1 MPGAL
6 QCPIGFDLEG
16 SSTLGGSTAAIP
28 ASPSDWTRPRRPA
41 HNPRMAVTILNGIV
55 LDTERMEL
63 IGERH
68 VTIEGD
74 RIVEVDTAP
83 PTIGAERVIDARGR
97 FVLPGFIDAHVHHVI
112 TTMNFPRL
120 MRLTPVERALGMGRL
135 AEATVRRGFTTV
147 RDTGGETSGLVRA
160 IAAGLCDGPRI
171 VRSGRALSQTGG
183 HGDVNPAQPP
193 LCACQVQSDDFAHVA
208 DGPDAVRLAVR
219 NELRAGSDFIKVMT
233 SGGVASPTDPF
244 DCVQYTPEEV
254 RAATLETDHRHT
266 YTTSHAYQPEA
277 IALAI
282 ENGVRCIEHGNLV
295 DDATAKRM
303 AELGVTMV
311 PTLVTY
317 KAMAEMG
324 AKVGLPERNVSKN
337 EGVFD
342 AGRRSIEVAK
352 RAGVELGLGTDLL
365 GEAQPW
371 QNQELAIRAELE
383 PAADVLRSMY
393 TVNAR
398 LCRLDGEIGV
408 LMPGASADVVITHV
422 DPLANLEALA
432 EPDTALDAVVC
443 RGRVAVDRLS

>member
-1 MPGAL
+1 M
-6 QCPIGFDLEG
+6 
-16 SSTLGGSTAAIP
+16 TL
-28 ASPSDWTRPRRPA
+28 
-41 HNPRMAVTILNGIV
+41 TILNGIV

-63 IGERH
+63 VGERH
-68 VTIEGD
+68 ITIEGE
-74 RIVEVDTAP
+74 RIVDVDAAE

-112 TTMNFPRL
+112 TTMNFARL
-120 MRLTPVERALGMGRL
+120 QRLTPVELALGMGRL

-160 IAAGLCDGPRI
+160 IEGGLCDGPRI

-183 HGDVNPAQPP
+183 HGDVNPTQAP
-193 LCACQVQSDDFAHVA
+193 LCACQVQSNDFSHLA
-208 DGPDAVRLAVR
+208 DGPDAVRLAAR
-219 NELRAGSDFIKVMT
+219 SELRAGSDFIKIMT

-244 DCVQYTPEEV
+244 DCIQYTPEEV

-295 DDATAKRM
+295 DADTAARM

-337 EGVFD
+337 AGVFE
-342 AGRRSIEVAK
+342 AGCRSIQVAK
-352 RAGVELGLGTDLL
+352 RAGVELGFGTDLL

-371 QNQELAIRAELE
+371 QNRELAIRAELE

-393 TVNAR
+393 RVNAR
-398 LCRLDGEIGV
+398 LCRLEAEIGV
-408 LMPGASADVVITHV
+408 LAPGASADLVITPV
-422 DPLANLEALA
+422 DPLADLQALA
-432 EPDTALDAVVC
+432 EPDTALDAVIC
-443 RGRVAVDRLS
+443 RGRVAVDRVS

>member
-1 MPGAL
+1 VSL
-6 QCPIGFDLEG
+6 
-16 SSTLGGSTAAIP
+16 
-28 ASPSDWTRPRRPA
+28 
-41 HNPRMAVTILNGIV
+41 TILNGV
-55 LDTERMEL
+55 LLDTERMEL
-63 IGERH
+63 VGERH
-68 VTIEGD
+68 VVIEGD
-74 RIVEVDTAP
+74 RIVDVDTTEP
-83 PTIGAERVIDARGR
+83 SRRSERVIDAGGR

-112 TTMNFPRL
+112 TTMDFVRL
-120 MRLTPVERALGMGRL
+120 QRLTPTEIALGMGRL
-135 AEATVRRGFTTV
+135 AEATVKRGFTTV
-147 RDTGGETSGLVRA
+147 RDTGGDTAGLVRA
-160 IAAGLCDGPRI
+160 IESGLCAGPRI

-183 HGDVNPAQPP
+183 HGDVAPASDAP
-193 LCACQVQSDDFAHVA
+193 LCACQVQTSGFSHVA

-219 NELRAGSDFIKVMT
+219 NELRAGSDFIKIMT

-277 IALAI
+277 ISLAI

-295 DDATAKRM
+295 DAPTAARM

-317 KAMAEMG
+317 QAMAEIG

-337 EGVFD
+337 EGVFE
-342 AGRRSIEVAK
+342 AGCGSIEIAR

-371 QNQELAIRAELE
+371 QNRELAIRADLE

-393 TVNAR
+393 RVNAR
-398 LCRLDGEIGV
+398 LCGLEGEIGV
-408 LMPGASADVVITHV
+408 LAPGALADVVVTSA
-422 DPLANLEALA
+422 DPLRDLALLA
-432 EPDTALDAVVC
+432 EPEKALDAVVF
-443 RGRVAVDRLS
+443 RGGVAVDRLS